1 MSCER
6 TLFIAHRSRS
16 GLESQVGFELTSRS
30 ARFVFR
36 QTPGRQSSERI
47 NKPMIKHYLL
57 SPGPTPIPNE
67 VALAMS
73 ETMIHHRTPQFNK
86 IFDEARQGLQKL
98 FGTKNDVL
106 MLASSGTGAM
116 EASVANLFSPGD
128 KVLVINGG
136 KFGERWLNI
145 SNAFGLNPVELK
157 VEWGQP
163 VKVDAVEKQ
172 LKAHPDLKGVMIQAS
187 ETSTTVLHPVKEIA
201 KLTKDGPLF
210 LVDGVTAVGV
220 VSIPLDEW
228 GLDVLVTG
236 SQKAMMLPPGLGFIA
251 LSDRA
256 WERTKRATLPRFY
269 FDLNLERKNQQKG
282 SGAFTPAVSLIFGAR
297 ASLEMIQREGLDR
310 VYARHA
316 RMSRATRAAATA
328 LGLKLLAPDSPSP
341 AATGVYLPNGIDADQ
356 VLDYLRDHMNITLA
370 EGQDQLK
377 GKVIRIAHV
386 GYMGA
391 FDVITAVAALEMVL
405 RKFGV
410 ELPFGK
416 GVAAAQEVLMESLV

>member
-1 MSCER
+1 
-6 TLFIAHRSRS
+6 
-16 GLESQVGFELTSRS
+16 
-30 ARFVFR
+30 
-36 QTPGRQSSERI
+36 
-47 NKPMIKHYLL
+47 MIKQYLL

-67 VALAMS
+67 VALAMA

-86 IFDEARQGLQKL
+86 IFDEARKGLQEL

-145 SNAFGLNPVELK
+145 SNAFGLDPIELK
-157 VEWGQP
+157 VEWGQA
-163 VKVDAVEKQ
+163 VKVGEVEKK
-172 LKAHPDLKGVMIQAS
+172 LKANPDIQAVMIQAS
-187 ETSTTVLHPVKEIA
+187 ETSTTVLHPIKEIA
-201 KLTKDGPLF
+201 KLTQNGPLF

-220 VSIPLDEW
+220 VPLPLDEW

-236 SQKAMMLPPGLGFIA
+236 SQKALMLPPGLGFIA

-256 WERTKRATLPRFY
+256 WDKTKKAKLPRFY

-282 SGAFTPAVSLIFGAR
+282 SGAFTPAVSLIFGVR
-297 ASLEMIQREGLDR
+297 ASLQMIQREGVEN
-310 VYARHA
+310 VYARHD
-316 RMSRATRAAATA
+316 RLCRATRAAAKA
-328 LGLKLLAPDSPSP
+328 MGLKLLAPDNPSP
-341 AATGVYLPNGIDADQ
+341 AATGIYLPVGIDADA
-356 VLDYLRDHMNITLA
+356 LLEYLRDKMNVILA

-377 GKVIRIAHV
+377 GKAIRIAHI

-391 FDVITAVAALEMVL
+391 FDVITAIAALEMAL
-405 RKFGV
+405 RKFGA
-410 ELPFGK
+410 EIPFGK
-416 GVAAAQEVLMESLV
+416 GVAAAQEVLMEALA

>member
-1 MSCER
+1 
-6 TLFIAHRSRS
+6 
-16 GLESQVGFELTSRS
+16 
-30 ARFVFR
+30 
-36 QTPGRQSSERI
+36 
-47 NKPMIKHYLL
+47 MIKHYLL

-73 ETMIHHRTPQFNK
+73 ETMMHHRTPQFNK
-86 IFDEARQGLQKL
+86 VFDEAREGLKKL

-116 EASVANLFSPGD
+116 EASIANLFSPDD

-145 SNAFGLNPVELK
+145 SNAYGLNPIEMK
-157 VEWGQP
+157 VPWGQAAN
-163 VKVDAVEKQ
+163 VADVEKQ
-172 LKAHPDLKGVMIQAS
+172 LKAHPDIRGVMIQAS

-201 KLTKDGPLF
+201 QITKNGPLF

-220 VSIPLDEW
+220 VPMPVDEW

-236 SQKAMMLPPGLGFIA
+236 SQKALMLPPGLGFIA
-251 LSDRA
+251 LSNRA
-256 WERTKRATLPRFY
+256 WEKTKQAKLPRFY

-282 SGAFTPAVSLIFGAR
+282 SGAFTPAVSLIFGLR
-297 ASLEMIQREGLDR
+297 ASLHMIQREGLEN

-316 RMSRATRAAATA
+316 RLCRAARAAATA

-341 AATGVYLPNGIDADQ
+341 AATGIYLPNGIDADE
-356 VLDYLRDHMNITLA
+356 VLDYLRDKMNITLA

-377 GKVIRIAHV
+377 GKAIRMAHV

-391 FDVITAVAALEMVL
+391 FDVITGVAALEMAL
-405 RKFGV
+405 RKFGA
-410 ELPFGK
+410 EIPFGR
-416 GVAAAQEVLMESLV
+416 GVAAAQEVLMEALT

>member
-1 MSCER
+1 
-6 TLFIAHRSRS
+6 
-16 GLESQVGFELTSRS
+16 
-30 ARFVFR
+30 
-36 QTPGRQSSERI
+36 
-47 NKPMIKHYLL
+47 MIKHYLL
-57 SPGPTPIPNE
+57 SPGPTPVPNE
-67 VALAMS
+67 VVLAMS

-86 IFDEARQGLQKL
+86 IFDEARQGLKKL

-116 EASVANLFSPGD
+116 EASVANLFSQGD

-145 SNAFGLNPVELK
+145 ANAFGLNSVELK
-157 VEWGQP
+157 VEWGQA
-163 VKVDAVEKQ
+163 VRVDAVDKQ

-187 ETSTTVLHPVKEIA
+187 ETSTTVLHPVREIA
-201 KLTKDGPLF
+201 KLIKNGPLF

-236 SQKAMMLPPGLGFIA
+236 SQKALMLPPGLGFIA

-256 WERTKRATLPRFY
+256 WERTQQATLPRFY
-269 FDLNLERKNQQKG
+269 FDLNLERKNQQQG

-297 ASLEMIQREGLDR
+297 ASLEMMQREGLDR

-341 AATGVYLPNGIDADQ
+341 AATGVYLPDGIDADQ

-416 GVAAAQEVLMESLV
+416 GVAAAEEVLMECLV

>member
-1 MSCER
+1 
-6 TLFIAHRSRS
+6 
-16 GLESQVGFELTSRS
+16 
-30 ARFVFR
+30 
-36 QTPGRQSSERI
+36 
-47 NKPMIKHYLL
+47 MIKHYLL
-57 SPGPTPIPNE
+57 SPGPTPVPNE

-73 ETMIHHRTPQFNK
+73 ETMIHHRTPQFNQ
-86 IFDEARQGLQKL
+86 IFDQARQGLKKL

-145 SNAFGLNPVELK
+145 ANAFGLNPVELK
-157 VEWGQP
+157 VEWGQA
-163 VKVDAVEKQ
+163 VRVDAVEKQ

-187 ETSTTVLHPVKEIA
+187 ETSTTVLHPIKDIA
-201 KLTKDGPLF
+201 KLTKNGPLL

-220 VSIPLDEW
+220 VSIPLDDW

-256 WERTKRATLPRFY
+256 WERTKQATLPRFY

-297 ASLEMIQREGLDR
+297 ASLGMMQREGLDR

-316 RMSRATRAAATA
+316 RMSRATRAAASA

-341 AATGVYLPNGIDADQ
+341 AATGVYLPDGIDADQ

-391 FDVITAVAALEMVL
+391 FDVITAIAALEMVL

>member
-1 MSCER
+1 
-6 TLFIAHRSRS
+6 
-16 GLESQVGFELTSRS
+16 
-30 ARFVFR
+30 
-36 QTPGRQSSERI
+36 
-47 NKPMIKHYLL
+47 MIKHYLL
-57 SPGPTPIPNE
+57 SPGPTPVPNE

-86 IFDEARQGLQKL
+86 VFDQARQGLKKL
-98 FGTKNDVL
+98 FATKNDVL

-128 KVLVINGG
+128 RVLVINGG

-145 SNAFGLNPVELK
+145 ANAFGLNPVELK
-157 VEWGQP
+157 VEWGQA
-163 VKVDAVEKQ
+163 VRVDAVEKQ

-187 ETSTTVLHPVKEIA
+187 ETSTTVLHPVREIA
-201 KLTKDGPLF
+201 KLTKNGPLF

-236 SQKAMMLPPGLGFIA
+236 SQKALMLPPGLGFIA

-256 WERTKRATLPRFY
+256 WERTKQATLPRFY

-297 ASLEMIQREGLDR
+297 ASLEMMQREGLDR

-328 LGLKLLAPDSPSP
+328 LGLKLLAPDNPSP
-341 AATGVYLPNGIDADQ
+341 AATGVYLPDGIDADQ